1 MVTREE
7 EEARCLGSLER
18 ECQVELLEG
27 WESAHRF
34 SHGGLGLPGRGC
46 VFRMQGVVAAWHSCC
61 GKPSSV
67 FFVVGGVEVL
77 VFRSLRKEEVGVR
90 T

>member
-7 EEARCLGSLER
+7 EEARCLGSPER

-27 WESAHRF
+27 WESAHGF

-46 VFRMQGVVAAWHSCC
+46 MALVLREALIRFLRRGRC
-61 GKPSSV
+61 GGACFQIPEE
-67 FFVVGGVEVL
+67 GGGG
-77 VFRSLRKEEVGVR
+77 SQNMI
-90 T
+90 